1 MTELIDTINTNGRDV
16 SNTLNRIYNIMTTFN
31 GNINT
36 ILAKLDVILKA
47 IKDHDVN
54 VKLTIDGKIV
64 ICDKDGNVINEG
76 EIDNLDRILG

>member
-1 MTELIDTINTNGRDV
+1 
-16 SNTLNRIYNIMTTFN
+16 MTTFN

-76 EIDNLDRILG
+76 EIDNLDWILG